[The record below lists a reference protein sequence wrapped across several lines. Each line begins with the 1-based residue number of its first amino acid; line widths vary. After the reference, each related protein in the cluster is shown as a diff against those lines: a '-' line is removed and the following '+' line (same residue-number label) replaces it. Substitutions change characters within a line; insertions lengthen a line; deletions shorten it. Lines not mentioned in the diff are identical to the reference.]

1 MNMMGAAMKVEA
13 VMVAAIM
20 SGMTPLAH
28 IPDMNMMGAAMNV
41 EAVMVAAI
49 MSGITP

>member
-1 MNMMGAAMKVEA
+1 VRNNPLAHLPDINMMGAA
-13 VMVAAIM
+13 I
-20 SGMTPLAH
+20 
-28 IPDMNMMGAAMNV
+28 NV

>member
-20 SGMTPLAH
+20 SG
-28 IPDMNMMGAAMNV
+28 
-41 EAVMVAAI
+41 
-49 MSGITP
+49 ITHWPTYQI